1 MTVSKR
7 AVLKKIIFF
16 QTHTTM
22 GLSESKKE
30 EDSEIEQDQE
40 GPMVLL
46 HVYNLSPEYN
56 RIAGA
61 VGMVRDITYTSR
73 FTVSIFK
80 PRKPASPSRYLNRA
94 NPGRLSFWSRGIR
107 KRIFIQQ

>member
-1 MTVSKR
+1 
-7 AVLKKIIFF
+7 
-16 QTHTTM
+16 M

-30 EDSEIEQDQE
+30 EDSEMGQDQE

-61 VGMVRDITYTSR
+61 VGMVRDIH
-73 FTVSIFK
+73 
-80 PRKPASPSRYLNRA
+80 ASLSRY
-94 NPGRLSFWSRGIR
+94 
-107 KRIFIQQ
+107 